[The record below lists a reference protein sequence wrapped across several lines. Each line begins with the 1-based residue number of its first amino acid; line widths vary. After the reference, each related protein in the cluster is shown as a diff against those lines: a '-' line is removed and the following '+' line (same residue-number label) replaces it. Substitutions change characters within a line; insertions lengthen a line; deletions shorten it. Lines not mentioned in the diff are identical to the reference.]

1 MDNFDDDCDLDDDE
15 EGGAG
20 SMNAFDN
27 KSGTK
32 ILIVDDEEFTRQL
45 LKQLFVQICGDKIDC
60 DEAADGAQALKKVT
74 DYSADNPYILVFMD
88 LNMPVMNGFESSK

>member
-1 MDNFDDDCDLDDDE
+1 MSDFDDDCDLDDDE

-20 SMNAFDN
+20 NIGAFDN

-32 ILIVDDEEFTRQL
+32 VLLVDDEEFTRQL
-45 LKQLFVQICGDKIDC
+45 LKQLFVTICTDKIDC
-60 DEAADGAQALKKVT
+60 DEAADGAQALEKVK
-74 DYSADNPYILVFMD
+74 ACGEDNPYILVFMD